1 MLKTA
6 ETPISV
12 PSGYAVLERERPDL
26 TLKINKVSTYAC
38 SCLAEAEFR
47 LRVGI
52 LLKLR
57 ARPRHLPTMRAVRLR
72 SCPGQLP
79 LRRRSGQTGLTQG
92 GTIRFHL
99 WPLSGSLLGGSGRVC
114 IRSRFLLAALPGVP
128 TSDWT
133 APPPRSLSSLEG
145 ASRGGGARSPGFLS
159 ERAGPLSGAE
169 ARERGCAAGCGGRE
183 RGGRADGEGGGP
195 AAGGSGPAGAPGE
208 PLSPQSPA
216 GGHRAGS
223 RRAEPSSTVLSAA
236 AATQRARR
244 RWWRRCGVAR
254 PSPAAPRPRRQCGG
268 RDPAPGKRRSR
279 EKFAASPRAGP
290 EPGRGRGSRLR
301 DGARELGRLRGRR
314 REERAF
320 NTFFWSGRGE
330 QIRVRSGERRWRAT
344 VAGTVVVG
352 TLRGRRLPLG
362 PAGAGWRG

>member
-1 MLKTA
+1 M
-6 ETPISV
+6 
-12 PSGYAVLERERPDL
+12 
-26 TLKINKVSTYAC
+26 
-38 SCLAEAEFR
+38 
-47 LRVGI
+47 RVGI

-57 ARPRHLPTMRAVRLR
+57 ARPCHLPTMRAVRLR

-79 LRRRSGQTGLTQG
+79 PRRRSGRTGLAQG
-92 GTIRFHL
+92 GAIRFHL

-183 RGGRADGEGGGP
+183 RGGRCGRADGEGGGP
-195 AAGGSGPAGAPGE
+195 AAGSSGPAGAPGE

-236 AATQRARR
+236 AATHTKSAAAA
-244 RWWRRCGVAR
+244 VAAVR
-254 PSPAAPRPRRQCGG
+254 GGSPEPRSAQAAETMR
-268 RDPAPGKRRSR
+268 
-279 EKFAASPRAGP
+279 RAGP
-290 EPGRGRGSRLR
+290 RARQAAEPGKVCGFSAGWA
-301 DGARELGRLRGRR
+301 GAGPRP
-314 REERAF
+314 EEPA
-320 NTFFWSGRGE
+320 SGRGP
-330 QIRVRSGERRWRAT
+330 RAR
-344 VAGTVVVG
+344 A
-352 TLRGRRLPLG
+352 
-362 PAGAGWRG
+362 PARPEA

>member
-1 MLKTA
+1 M
-6 ETPISV
+6 
-12 PSGYAVLERERPDL
+12 
-26 TLKINKVSTYAC
+26 
-38 SCLAEAEFR
+38 
-47 LRVGI
+47 RVGI

-183 RGGRADGEGGGP
+183 RGGRAGGRTARAAGRQLAARGPREPRASPSRRRPRPADTEP
-195 AAGGSGPAGAPGE
+195 AAGA
-208 PLSPQSPA
+208 
-216 GGHRAGS
+216 
-223 RRAEPSSTVLSAA
+223 
-236 AATQRARR
+236 
-244 RWWRRCGVAR
+244 
-254 PSPAAPRPRRQCGG
+254 PSPPPPSCQPRPPHKERGG
-268 RDPAPGKRRSR
+268 GGGGGAGWLARAPQR
-279 EKFAASPRAGP
+279 
-290 EPGRGRGSRLR
+290 PGRGDNAAGGTPRPASGGAGKSLRLLRG
-301 DGARELGRLRGRR
+301 LGRSRAAAGGAGFGTGPASSGACAAGGVRREPLILFFGAGGENKFECGRARGAGVPLSRGR
-314 REERAF
+314 
-320 NTFFWSGRGE
+320 
-330 QIRVRSGERRWRAT
+330 
-344 VAGTVVVG
+344 
-352 TLRGRRLPLG
+352 
-362 PAGAGWRG
+362 